1 MFERFT
7 HPAREAVVHAQEEVR
22 RQQGE
27 RLGTEHLLLGV
38 LADTDNT
45 AAAALR
51 RLGLTPAA
59 TRRRIAELAGPDTGL
74 DAEALRSI
82 GIDLDA
88 VRRQAEAAFGPGALN
103 RHCRGSRHRG
113 FLPFSPRAKK
123 VLELA
128 LREAAQLSD
137 RSIGTEHLLLG
148 VLREGQGVAVQVLAA
163 LDVEPGRLRSTV
175 LRLRE
180 QQPPSLTVEG
190 RLDAIDSTL
199 QQVLRQQDAIM
210 RAVNRLVDPPPE
222 GT

>member
-7 HPAREAVVHAQEEVR
+7 HPAREAVVQAQEEVR

-128 LREAAQLSD
+128 LRESVRRRD
-137 RSIGTEHLLLG
+137 GHIGPEHIVLG
-148 VLREGQGVAVQVLAA
+148 ILREGRGLAA
-163 LDVEPGRLRSTV
+163 VILTEAKVDRAAFEAALIAREPG
-175 LRLRE
+175 
-180 QQPPSLTVEG
+180 QA
-190 RLDAIDSTL
+190 DA
-199 QQVLRQQDAIM
+199 
-210 RAVNRLVDPPPE
+210 
-222 GT
+222 G